1 MNNVNIPNS
10 KIDEVVINKYEHLH
24 NISLPKTNQSYV
36 AVLIRSDYPELLIHQ

>member
-36 AVLIRSDYPELLIHQ
+36 AV